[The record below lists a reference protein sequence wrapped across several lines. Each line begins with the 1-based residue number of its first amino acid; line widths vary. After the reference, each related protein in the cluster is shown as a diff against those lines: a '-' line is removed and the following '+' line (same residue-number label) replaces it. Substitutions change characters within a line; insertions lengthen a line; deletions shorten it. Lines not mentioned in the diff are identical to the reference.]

1 VAVCAIT
8 DLSPQEIKY
17 SEETEMWG
25 IFLRVAWK
33 KKRKI
38 WSRNASS
45 ARLAVFL
52 VLGGDVG
59 ENHMPLAKI
68 KMLER

>member
-1 VAVCAIT
+1 MAVK

-25 IFLRVAWK
+25 ISLRVAWK
-33 KKRKI
+33 RKRKI

-45 ARLAVFL
+45 ACLAVLL

>member
-1 VAVCAIT
+1 MAVCAIT

-17 SEETEMWG
+17 SKETEMWR
-25 IFLRVAWK
+25 IFLQEAWK

-45 ARLAVFL
+45 ACLAVVL